1 MRRTATRKH
10 GPRHMDMQGCSWL
23 LRACEALVSQVGDG
37 RKSETKNEL
46 YIHFQCILGNSR
58 RTFRVP
64 CDSPVIFPWT
74 CFTWGHAASGD
85 LENPGSRKLPCCV
98 PSRARLGALAQR
110 PNDMWDH
117 NSYAGASPTRYLD
130 CTYVIGA
137 LSPREQSTL
146 GPSPFQLQSSHPHG
160 EWNQVMAEHVE
171 CMAVMQP
178 STRLLYASSA
188 RTAVRSA
195 SRLEAMRL
203 RFGVLCWRALVMYFM
218 SV

>member
-1 MRRTATRKH
+1 
-10 GPRHMDMQGCSWL
+10 
-23 LRACEALVSQVGDG
+23 
-37 RKSETKNEL
+37 
-46 YIHFQCILGNSR
+46 
-58 RTFRVP
+58 
-64 CDSPVIFPWT
+64 
-74 CFTWGHAASGD
+74 
-85 LENPGSRKLPCCV
+85 
-98 PSRARLGALAQR
+98 
-110 PNDMWDH
+110 MWDH

-146 GPSPFQLQSSHPHG
+146 GPSPFQLQSLHPHG

-203 RFGVLCWRALVMYFM
+203 RFGVLCWRTLVMHFM

>member
-1 MRRTATRKH
+1 MQND
-10 GPRHMDMQGCSWL
+10 HMLCGCGL
-23 LRACEALVSQVGDG
+23 MVE
-37 RKSETKNEL
+37 
-46 YIHFQCILGNSR
+46 
-58 RTFRVP
+58 
-64 CDSPVIFPWT
+64 
-74 CFTWGHAASGD
+74 HAASGD

>member
-1 MRRTATRKH
+1 MLGTREL
-10 GPRHMDMQGCSWL
+10 S
-23 LRACEALVSQVGDG
+23 RAQSPCFTCPYPLFSHVFSFT
-37 RKSETKNEL
+37 SPL
-46 YIHFQCILGNSR
+46 F
-58 RTFRVP
+58 FRVKR
-64 CDSPVIFPWT
+64 
-74 CFTWGHAASGD
+74 HAASGD

-203 RFGVLCWRALVMYFM
+203 RFGVLCWRALVRCTSCQFE
-218 SV
+218 

>member
-1 MRRTATRKH
+1 MSLRSAICDASVRVRRPA
-10 GPRHMDMQGCSWL
+10 GPRDIGSFVH
-23 LRACEALVSQVGDG
+23 
-37 RKSETKNEL
+37 KKN
-46 YIHFQCILGNSR
+46 
-58 RTFRVP
+58 RTPYR
-64 CDSPVIFPWT
+64 SYSK
-74 CFTWGHAASGD
+74 HAASGD

-178 STRLLYASSA
+178 SIRLLYASKA
-188 RTAVRSA
+188 RTEVRSA
-195 SRLEAMRL
+195 SRLAR
-203 RFGVLCWRALVMYFM
+203 
-218 SV
+218 